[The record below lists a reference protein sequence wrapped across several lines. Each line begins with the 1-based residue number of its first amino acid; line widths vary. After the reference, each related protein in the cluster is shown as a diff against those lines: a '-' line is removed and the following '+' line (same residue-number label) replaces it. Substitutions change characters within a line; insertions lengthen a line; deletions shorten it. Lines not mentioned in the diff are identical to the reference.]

1 MADFGATSPFAQE
14 ALNGCLPRPYLPF
27 GARRQGFW
35 VARAIVV
42 LKGNA
47 IAYASKANERAS
59 DAVFWP
65 CRCPL

>member
-1 MADFGATSPFAQE
+1 MTADGATSPFAQE

-42 LKGNA
+42 L
-47 IAYASKANERAS
+47 
-59 DAVFWP
+59 
-65 CRCPL
+65 

>member
-1 MADFGATSPFAQE
+1 MTGCGATLPFAQE

-42 LKGNA
+42 LKGKA
-47 IAYASKANERAS
+47 IAYASEANERAS